1 MSDIG
6 NNTEALSG
14 EPRELRS
21 LNADEAGRIL
31 VEWGHKSYR
40 VTQLLGWLYKK
51 RAGSIDEM
59 TDLPKGLRD
68 QLAGAFFLKPLELEK
83 EQRSRAV
90 SYTHLTLPTKA

>member
-1 MSDIG
+1 MTDIG
-6 NNTEALSG
+6 NKTGALSG

-59 TDLPKGLRD
+59 THADRRTV
-68 QLAGAFFLKPLELEK
+68 KPGDVFVL
-83 EQRSRAV
+83 Q
-90 SYTHLTLPTKA
+90 TPTGGGFGEA

>member
-1 MSDIG
+1 MTDIG
-6 NNTEALSG
+6 NNTGALSG
-14 EPRELRS
+14 ERRELRS

-59 TDLPKGLRD
+59 TDLPKALR
-68 QLAGAFFLKPLELEK
+68 ATRTTRTPST
-83 EQRSRAV
+83 RSSAA
-90 SYTHLTLPTKA
+90 SEPPDSP

>member
-6 NNTEALSG
+6 NNTGALSG

-40 VTQLLGWLYKK
+40 VTQLLGWLYKM
-51 RAGSIDEM
+51 RAG
-59 TDLPKGLRD
+59 
-68 QLAGAFFLKPLELEK
+68 
-83 EQRSRAV
+83 
-90 SYTHLTLPTKA
+90 